1 MQYMHTYNVNHLA
14 AISSRSCE
22 TAVFKQCWLTETATM
37 QVPTQL
43 APAYTCV
50 CVCAC
55 TGSLLINSPCVPMQN
70 CISRDQLGLSAS
82 SRHDARRV

>member
-50 CVCAC
+50 CV
-55 TGSLLINSPCVPMQN
+55 
-70 CISRDQLGLSAS
+70 
-82 SRHDARRV
+82 